1 MFFLFLLL
9 RDWIAVLILV
19 FLSRSAGPRTYSRF
33 PRMVW
38 NIDSRFANGVGAIR
52 FRQLVAN
59 RLIVCGI
66 DALQEPA
73 WFARSRLKWR
83 VHRNANGVLAG
94 RNGRLPIPSIQDEK
108 LAAQEE

>member
-9 RDWIAVLILV
+9 RDWIAVFILI

-33 PRMVW
+33 PRMIW
-38 NIDSRFANGVGAIR
+38 NIDSRFANVVGVIR

-73 WFARSRLKWR
+73 WFARSRLEWR
-83 VHRNANGVLAG
+83 IHRTANRTMAG
-94 RNGRLPIPSIQDEK
+94 RNRRL
-108 LAAQEE
+108 